1 MWQRIEVSRK
11 NCPFRKLP
19 KWKSSNLHIHVTCM
33 HLRPPN
39 QWKLLQKP
47 QHGVGRHVAD
57 QPPPNDFQDMLENL
71 FFQRASEQ
79 SISTTSTYGSGSE
92 LTGIEARNQA
102 DEGKQIASDECG
114 LVAELLH
121 FAPENVSSTILCI
134 MNSILRNGEIPC
146 AWRKTL
152 CQMLPKTRQSKVTTD
167 FRPIANIRRMYKI
180 FAYLLLGCIEARTVG
195 TLAG

>member
-47 QHGVGRHVAD
+47 QHGVGRQVAD

-71 FFQRASEQ
+71 FFSNPSPLPQ
-79 SISTTSTYGSGSE
+79 
-92 LTGIEARNQA
+92 LMEADRSLQEFWHAIKRMKAN
-102 DEGKQIASDECG
+102 KASDECG